1 MTPDRFPSP
10 SRLAQAL
17 GAAYL
22 GVVVSGAFF
31 LVAAVVYLLL
41 ARTAVL

>member
-1 MTPDRFPSP
+1 MTPDRIQSP

-22 GVVVSGAFF
+22 GVVVSGALL
-31 LVAAVVYLLL
+31 LVAAVVYFL
-41 ARTAVL
+41 ARAAML